1 MKIYLKTND
10 YNWKRLIKKEI
21 MAEQQAMCLDLSEQI
36 EFNIEGDKNDRDY
49 LRS

>member
-21 MAEQQAMCLDLSEQI
+21 MAEQQAMYLDLSEQM
-36 EFNIEGDKNDRDY
+36 EFNIEGESDD
-49 LRS
+49 

>member
-21 MAEQQAMCLDLSEQI
+21 EAEQQEMQLDASEQI
-36 EFNIEGDKNDRDY
+36 KFNIEGENNEKR
-49 LRS
+49 

>member
-21 MAEQQAMCLDLSEQI
+21 MAEQQAMCLDSSEQI
-36 EFNIEGDKNDRDY
+36 EFNIEGENDD
-49 LRS
+49 